1 MTSNCIILAS
11 QIFRPTTVEYYRKQ
25 IMKEKNKIEFY
36 INIGFSIFIL
46 VLTLNLLKEYVFQS
60 SSTLVTILSGL
71 IGGIFGFVLVWFLKN
86 KRVVIKV
93 FTLLVY
99 IGFIAVF
106 ANYKKANIININSIK
121 GNWINKKD
129 SLNLTLEINETNMK
143 MLFYPNN
150 KEYDFDY
157 DEQGQTIDFY
167 NDMECDYFRWKI
179 LKLTNDSLIVLEKEQ
194 TIRFIKT
201 DDKIQNQ

>member
-1 MTSNCIILAS
+1 LAS
-11 QIFRPTTVEYYRKQ
+11 QFFRPTTVEYYRKQ
-25 IMKEKNKIEFY
+25 IMKEKNKIDFY
-36 INIGFSIFIL
+36 INIGFSIFIF
-46 VLTLNLLKEYVFQS
+46 VLTLNFLKEYVFQS
-60 SSTLVTILSGL
+60 SSTLVTVLSGL

-93 FTLLVY
+93 FSLLVY

-157 DEQGQTIDFY
+157 DEQSQTIDFY

>member
-1 MTSNCIILAS
+1 
-11 QIFRPTTVEYYRKQ
+11 
-25 IMKEKNKIEFY
+25 
-36 INIGFSIFIL
+36 
-46 VLTLNLLKEYVFQS
+46 
-60 SSTLVTILSGL
+60 
-71 IGGIFGFVLVWFLKN
+71 
-86 KRVVIKV
+86 
-93 FTLLVY
+93 
-99 IGFIAVF
+99 
-106 ANYKKANIININSIK
+106 
-121 GNWINKKD
+121 
-129 SLNLTLEINETNMK
+129 MK

>member
-11 QIFRPTTVEYYRKQ
+11 QFFRPTTVEYYRKQ
-25 IMKEKNKIEFY
+25 IMKEKNKIDFY
-36 INIGFSIFIL
+36 INIGFSIFIF
-46 VLTLNLLKEYVFQS
+46 VLTLNFLKEYVFQS
-60 SSTLVTILSGL
+60 SSTLVTVLSGL

-93 FTLLVY
+93 FSLLVY

-157 DEQGQTIDFY
+157 DEQSQTIDFY

>member
-11 QIFRPTTVEYYRKQ
+11 QFFRPTTVEYYRKQ
-25 IMKEKNKIEFY
+25 IMKEKNKIDFY
-36 INIGFSIFIL
+36 INIGFSIFIF
-46 VLTLNLLKEYVFQS
+46 VLTLNFLKEYVFQS
-60 SSTLVTILSGL
+60 SSTLVTVLSGL

-93 FTLLVY
+93 FSLLVY
-99 IGFIAVF
+99 IGFIAVS

-157 DEQGQTIDFY
+157 DEQSQTIDFY

-201 DDKIQNQ
+201 DDKIKNK

>member
-11 QIFRPTTVEYYRKQ
+11 QFFRPTTVEYYRKQ
-25 IMKEKNKIEFY
+25 IMKEKNKIDFY
-36 INIGFSIFIL
+36 INIGFSIFIF
-46 VLTLNLLKEYVFQS
+46 VLTLNFLKEYVFQS
-60 SSTLVTILSGL
+60 SSTLVTVLSGL

-93 FTLLVY
+93 FSLLVY

-157 DEQGQTIDFY
+157 DEQSQTIDFY

-201 DDKIQNQ
+201 DDKIKNK